1 MCYMKY
7 FWGTILVLFCCCV
20 AVAQPLNG
28 PITNTYLLPDDPLFG
43 SQWHLFNQGDQGGI
57 AGADL
62 DALGAWEIGTGGVS
76 AAGDTIVVAIID
88 KGIDRL
94 HPDLAANLW
103 VNRGEIPN
111 DGKDNDQNGYID
123 DYRGWNIRSQ
133 NDRIE
138 GAWPLHGTSL
148 AGLIGAVGNNGI
160 GISGLNWHVKIMF
173 VAIDGSVADILSAFE
188 YVRRQRVLYHQSQG
202 KKGAFVVAVNCSW
215 GILNGNPSDEPLW
228 CAAYDSLGA
237 AGILSVAAAPN
248 SAVNVDETGDLPS
261 TCPSPFLIVVTNLD
275 RRDEKVAAAAWGPK
289 HVDMGAYGQD
299 VLSTSPDNTFGLFS
313 GTSYAVPQVVG
324 ALGLLYA
331 APCPDLVA
339 LAWADPAMAALRARA
354 CVLNT
359 VTPNPSLEGATST
372 GGRLNTGAL
381 LRTHEAQCAPC
392 SPPFSLKTD
401 SIGQNGAILLW
412 HTLAPPQSS
421 LLRWR
426 AVGATQWSHI
436 LKPSSPYHLAR
447 LEPCT
452 EYEFEVGRAC
462 GPNNAVVWS
471 PAQRFVTGAC
481 CVPPAQI
488 EVMDNTGAALTLRWT
503 MAGGKGYRVKYR
515 RPGQAWHWSATSTN
529 TVRLD
534 SLEACAFYE
543 TQIQPLCDSVPG
555 DFSAPLSFQTAG
567 CGACTDA
574 PYCPPLVS
582 NAQSEWIAG
591 IAIGPWSCGT
601 TYPPLPYQF
610 ERSAAHQMLTLSPGS
625 LPITITPG
633 FAGQPTKEFYRIYI
647 DYNADGDFEDAHEL
661 AFEPGFATSNPVQG
675 LLWAPDSLK
684 DGFSRMRV
692 MMKYR
697 TALNAAPTPCENYP
711 FGQVLDF
718 CVRLQSSVVAA
729 HDASTLEGRLN
740 IFPNPV
746 RETFTFAI
754 PKAAAGDCTLM
765 VWDASGVLVHQE
777 QIAQCHL
784 PSASINARHW
794 PAGFYTAKVATAENI
809 FWGKLVKN

>member
-1 MCYMKY
+1 MKY
-7 FWGTILVLFCCCV
+7 FWGTISVLFCCCV

-43 SQWHLFNQGDQGGI
+43 SQWYLSNKGDQGGV

-103 VNRGEIPN
+103 INWGEIPN

-138 GAWPLHGTSL
+138 GTWPLHGTSL
-148 AGLIGAVGNNGI
+148 AGLIGAVGNNGT

-188 YVRRQRVLYHQSQG
+188 YVRRQRLLYHESQG
-202 KKGAFVVAVNCSW
+202 KKGAFVVATNCSW

-237 AGILSVAAAPN
+237 AGILSVVATPN
-248 SAVNVDETGDLPS
+248 AAVNVDETGDLPS
-261 TCPSPFLIVVTNLD
+261 SCPSPFIIAVTNLD
-275 RRDEKVAAAAWGPK
+275 RRDEKVEAAAWGSK
-289 HVDMGAYGQD
+289 HVDLGAYGQA
-299 VLSTSPDNTFGLFS
+299 VLSTAPDNTYSLFS
-313 GTSYAVPQVVG
+313 GTSYAAPQVVG

-331 APCPDLVA
+331 APCTDLIA
-339 LAWADPAMAALRARA
+339 LAWANPAAAAARARA
-354 CVLNT
+354 CLFNT
-359 VTPNPSLEGATST
+359 VTPNPSLQGTTST
-372 GGRLNTGAL
+372 GGRLNAGAL
-381 LRTHEAQCAPC
+381 LRTHEAQCDPC
-392 SPPFSLKTD
+392 PPPFALKTD
-401 SIGQNGAILLW
+401 SIDQTGATLLW
-412 HTLAPPQSS
+412 QTLATPQASI
-421 LLRWR
+421 LRWR
-426 AVGATQWSHI
+426 AVGSTAWSHI
-436 LKPSSPYHLAR
+436 LKPRSPYR
-447 LEPCT
+447 LPRLNPCT
-452 EYEFEVGRAC
+452 AYEFEAGRAC
-462 GPNNAVVWS
+462 GPNNTVVWS
-471 PAQRFVTGAC
+471 SPRRFVTEAC
-481 CVPPAQI
+481 CAPPNQI
-488 EVMDNTGAALTLRWT
+488 EMSNNTGTSLTLRWAMVGSKT
-503 MAGGKGYRVKYR
+503 TYVRYR
-515 RPGQAWHWSATSTN
+515 RPGEAWRWESAVN
-529 TVRLD
+529 NVVHLD
-534 SLEACAFYE
+534 SLEACAYYE
-543 TQIQPLCDSVPG
+543 LYIHLRCDSLFTIV
-555 DFSAPLSFQTAG
+555 SPLFSFQTAG

-574 PYCPPLVS
+574 PYCPPLVG
-582 NAQSEWIAG
+582 NAQSEWIA
-591 IAIGPWSCGT
+591 ALEIGSWSCGT
-601 TYPPLPYQF
+601 AYPPLPYQF
-610 ERSAAHQMLTLSPGS
+610 ERSAAHPTLTLSPGS

-647 DYNADGDFEDAHEL
+647 DYNADGDFEDADEL

-675 LLWAPDSLK
+675 SLRIPDTLTA
-684 DGFSRMRV
+684 GFSRMRV

-718 CVRLQSSVVAA
+718 CVRLQSTIVAA
-729 HDASTLEGRLN
+729 HDASTLETRLN

-746 RETFTFAI
+746 QETFTFAL
-754 PKAAAGDCTLM
+754 PKAAEGDCTLT

-777 QIAQCHL
+777 QFAQCHFQA
-784 PSASINARHW
+784 ASINAQHW
-794 PAGFYTAKVATAENI
+794 PVGFYAVKVATATNI
-809 FWGKLVKN
+809 FWGKLVKS